1 MLEAVGA
8 ERALLAIL
16 LKYPEKLFEVDDVLA
31 ESDFTNTG
39 TRVIFSLL
47 HDLLLTDRKAHVDY
61 TTLISHAEEKGMKE
75 FLELT
80 QNGELL
86 HALEQTKVNPDTIGK
101 HVAAVKKA
109 SIKRIT
115 IDTLD
120 SLKDEV
126 EVFDG
131 PAIDLRN
138 MVEEKVLDTMRMV
151 DKVDEDIVC
160 LADDF
165 EETIEQYAEHNVA
178 LGIDFGFHRWQRDC
192 GGVRNG
198 TVTGVF
204 ARAKVGKSQFS
215 AFSLAQTAIKQRL
228 PGLYLD
234 TELQPR
240 DQQMRLCGI
249 LSGIPYERI
258 ETGAWKNNEDE
269 ILKIKEA
276 FKIVKGAPIYYKNI
290 AGKSYKYVIPII
302 RKFVHQYVGES
313 IGETPQCLVI
323 YDYIK
328 LMDMTDLKNAQEYQV
343 LGFLMSAIHDV
354 AAQLNIPILA
364 LGQLNR
370 EGLKTDN
377 EATVSGSDRITHNLD
392 SLTLFRPKSAEEI
405 DLDGEARGTH
415 IFKTVLARKGPG
427 HSYNECINVHF
438 NKASGQFREDKRRSE
453 AITEIQRQHH
463 LSDDD
468 IAQFGTVR
476 ED

>member
-1 MLEAVGA
+1 MLEAIGA
-8 ERALLAIL
+8 ERALLSIL
-16 LKYPEKLFEVDDVLA
+16 LKHPGKLFEIDDVIV
-31 ESDFTNTG
+31 ENDFTNTG
-39 TRVIFSLL
+39 TRIIFSIL
-47 HDLLLTDRKAHVDY
+47 HDLLITDRHACVDY
-61 TTLISHAEEKGMKE
+61 TTLISHAEEKGVKE

-80 QNGELL
+80 QGGELL
-86 HALEQTKVNPDTIGK
+86 HVLEQTSVNPDTLGK

-109 SIKRIT
+109 AIKRVT
-115 IDTLD
+115 IETLD

-126 EVFDG
+126 EEFNG
-131 PAIDLRN
+131 HAIDLRN
-138 MVEEKVLDTMRMV
+138 LVEEKILNTMRMV

-160 LADDF
+160 LSNDF
-165 EETIEQYAEHNVA
+165 EETIEQYANYNAE
-178 LGIDFGFHRWQRDC
+178 LGIDLGFPRWQRDC
-192 GGVRNG
+192 GGLRNG

-215 AFSLAQTAIKQRL
+215 AYAVAQAAIEQRL
-228 PGLYLD
+228 PSLYLD
-234 TELQPR
+234 TELQAR

-249 LSGIPYERI
+249 LSGVSFSRI
-258 ETGAWKNNEDE
+258 ETGAWKNNDE
-269 ILKIKEA
+269 EMHKVKAA
-276 FKIVKGAPIYYKNI
+276 FKKVKGAPLYYKNI

-313 IGETPQCLVI
+313 VGEKPKCLVV

-328 LMDMTDLKNAQEYQV
+328 LMDMNDLKHAQEYQV
-343 LGFLMSAIHDV
+343 LGFLMSAIHDI

-370 EGLKTDN
+370 DGLKLDN

-392 SLTLFRPKSAEEI
+392 SLTLFRPKNAEEI
-405 DLDGEARGTH
+405 GLDGEAMGTH

-427 HSYNECINVHF
+427 HGYNECLNVHF
-438 NKASGQFREDKRRSE
+438 NKSSGQFREGHRQSE
-453 AITEIQRQHH
+453 IISTLQQQHN